1 LAYTQIIA
9 TLKARAHD
17 AGLEVITRNPAYTSV
32 IGRAKF
38 AERYGLGVHHA
49 AALVIARRALN
60 LSERPNRRARTARA
74 LPAES
79 SAARLVVL
87 EPGRPSTAT
96 HAACGRSVFGPIPV
110 TPDPKGDGVTGDPF
124 ARGWRNSNPRIVSNT
139 VRLKCMECF
148 PWLEAR

>member
-1 LAYTQIIA
+1 MLSALAYTQIIA

-38 AERYGLGVHHA
+38 AERYVLGVHHA

-74 LPAES
+74 LPARNR
-79 SAARLVVL
+79 ARHV
-87 EPGRPSTAT
+87 
-96 HAACGRSVFGPIPV
+96 
-110 TPDPKGDGVTGDPF
+110 
-124 ARGWRNSNPRIVSNT
+124 
-139 VRLKCMECF
+139 
-148 PWLEAR
+148 